1 MNEISESSGIKIKKK
16 YMYGLVIIIIIVAGF
31 YFFNNS
37 SAGVN
42 GNAVNNVNVNGNTNT
57 NSADAQKITLRMKN
71 GNYYPNIIEVES
83 NKQVEITLDNSIG
96 GCYRSFTIRDLG
108 IAKNSRSAEDKIIF
122 TPTKKGTF
130 RFACSMGMGTGTI
143 IVKWNL

>member
-42 GNAVNNVNVNGNTNT
+42 GNAVNNVNGNTNT
-57 NSADAQKITLRMKN
+57 NSADAQKITLSMKN